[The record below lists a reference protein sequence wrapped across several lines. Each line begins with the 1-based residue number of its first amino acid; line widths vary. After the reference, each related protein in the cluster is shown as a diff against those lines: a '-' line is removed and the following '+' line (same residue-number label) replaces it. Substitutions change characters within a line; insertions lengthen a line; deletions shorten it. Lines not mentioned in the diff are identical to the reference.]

1 MERTSASFNRT
12 GHFRTRTRLFD
23 LSIFQAWIFGA
34 FVIAVSLIVIDV
46 TAGGAPELCEEI
58 VAAAMVHTNI
68 SDSVVA
74 N

>member
-1 MERTSASFNRT
+1 M
-12 GHFRTRTRLFD
+12 
-23 LSIFQAWIFGA
+23 IFQAWIFGA

-46 TAGGAPELCEEI
+46 TAGGAPELCEES

>member
-1 MERTSASFNRT
+1 M
-12 GHFRTRTRLFD
+12 
-23 LSIFQAWIFGA
+23 IFQAWIFGA

-46 TAGGAPELCEEI
+46 TAGGAPELCEEK

>member
-1 MERTSASFNRT
+1 MTDYRDQSDNLRV
-12 GHFRTRTRLFD
+12 
-23 LSIFQAWIFGA
+23 QAWIFGA

-46 TAGGAPELCEEI
+46 TAGGAPELCNDSI
-58 VAAAMVHTNI
+58 AAAMVHANI

>member
-1 MERTSASFNRT
+1 MWSIPIPA
-12 GHFRTRTRLFD
+12 D
-23 LSIFQAWIFGA
+23 LSNFKNLHYSKSFQTWIFGA

-46 TAGGAPELCEEI
+46 TAGGAPELCDES